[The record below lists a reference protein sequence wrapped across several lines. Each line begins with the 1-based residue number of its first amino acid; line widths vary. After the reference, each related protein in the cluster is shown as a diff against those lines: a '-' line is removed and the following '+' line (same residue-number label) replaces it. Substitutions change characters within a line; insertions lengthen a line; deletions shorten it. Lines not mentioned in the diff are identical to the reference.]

1 MHDLKPP
8 EDKEMSLEEH
18 LTELRSRVIRITVAL
33 ILGTTLIFIFGGK
46 LMWNFWNTLLP
57 SHIPIYTLSPTEILI
72 AQLTFSFVLAFLLLY
87 PYIVYELY
95 QFAKPGLYENERKF
109 VKTFLPFSYLLF
121 VVGLALAYFVII
133 PKVFYLSM
141 ELGMDAEP
149 FLSAKKTLY
158 TALKILVAFGLTF
171 QIPVLAVIAVRVGLI
186 DCNWLKEKRLIIY
199 LAVFIL
205 ATNVTLDL
213 SGISQ
218 IIVLILVV
226 IMYEISIVLAKI
238 MERAG
243 RDLNPRPRD

>member
-18 LTELRSRVIRITVAL
+18 LTELRKRIIRIGIVL
-33 ILGTTLIFIFGGK
+33 SLGTAFIFIFGGK
-46 LMWNFWNTLLP
+46 LMRIFWNTLLSP
-57 SHIPIYTLSPTEILI
+57 NMNIYALSPMEILV
-72 AQLTFSFVLAFLLLY
+72 AQLTFSFVLVFLIFY

-121 VVGLALAYFVII
+121 IVGLALAYFVII

-141 ELGMDAEP
+141 ALGMNAEP

-158 TALKILVAFGLTF
+158 TALKILVAFGLIF

-226 IMYEISIVLAKI
+226 IMYEISIILAKI